1 MIMMSLLLNK
11 VISQAEFDAY
21 ASYCV
26 MALTDGPTNQASE
39 KLVFRQIHRPM
50 YPYDDRELDEI

>member
-1 MIMMSLLLNK
+1 M
-11 VISQAEFDAY
+11 AEFDEY